1 MLDIGYSNEDR
12 AKLLGSLLLFTRVFF
27 KLRTNREFLIPN
39 PTCRESH
46 VITISREL
54 TNVFHLKTLREY
66 TSFLENQM
74 GLENSAVETP
84 TIENLEAEL
93 AALKGGYR
101 RRTRKHRNK
110 GKKNRG
116 TKRR

>member
-1 MLDIGYSNEDR
+1 M
-12 AKLLGSLLLFTRVFF
+12 
-27 KLRTNREFLIPN
+27 N
-39 PTCRESH
+39 PADCKSQIE
-46 VITISREL
+46 EL
-54 TNVFHLKTLREY
+54 KSELKTLREY